1 MEQKKTFSTIR
12 TLINRNAFLYPDRIA
27 MKEVEGDRSYTYR
40 VLKERVNRM
49 GNALHGLG
57 ARKGDRI
64 AILSQNS
71 FEYIESA
78 LSVPNAGFTY
88 VVCNF
93 RLAPP
98 EIAAVL

>member
-1 MEQKKTFSTIR
+1 
-12 TLINRNAFLYPDRIA
+12 
-27 MKEVEGDRSYTYR
+27 
-40 VLKERVNRM
+40 M
-49 GNALHGLG
+49 GNALHALG
-57 ARKGDRI
+57 AQKGDRV

-98 EIAAVL
+98 EIGAVLSDAEPTILFVQQQFVEIALKLKDAIPSIRHFVYIGPAGKEAGGVA